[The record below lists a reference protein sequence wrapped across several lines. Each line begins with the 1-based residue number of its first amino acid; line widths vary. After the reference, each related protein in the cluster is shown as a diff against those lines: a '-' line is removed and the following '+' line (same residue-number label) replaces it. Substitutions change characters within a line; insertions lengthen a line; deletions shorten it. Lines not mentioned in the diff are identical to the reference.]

1 MPGALSVTI
10 ILLGVGAIVGFAV
23 GRRTGTARARIRELE
38 ARTEGLTK
46 ERELTRA
53 ELEAAREDL
62 TRTREELGDYRDRVS
77 EHFSKSFTLLRA
89 LSLQYRS
96 DCERLAEG
104 ADGSHPDEALDIGEE
119 IGPQPLLDSVSDRR
133 DESSESRVDAP
144 PGVSA

>member
-1 MPGALSVTI
+1 MPEALSVTI
-10 ILLGVGAIVGFAV
+10 LLLGVGTIVGFVV
-23 GRRTGTARARIRELE
+23 GRHTGAASARIRELE

-62 TRTREELGDYRDRVS
+62 ARTREELGDYRGRVS

-96 DCERLAEG
+96 DCEQLADG
-104 ADGSHPDEALDIGEE
+104 ADGSGADEALDIGEDGE
-119 IGPQPLLDSVSDRR
+119 PQPLLESVSERR
-133 DESSESRVDAP
+133 DESSESRVDAS
-144 PGVSA
+144 PGVSP